1 MTARTDSSTPFVL
14 AATAVPGP
22 EADAVLDEAVVAAA
36 DVGVVDVTG
45 PGAVQCL
52 QGLLTNDV
60 DRAGTTGFGYGAVL
74 TPKGM
79 IICDL
84 WAIRDGS
91 KFVLFPPRHGL
102 AQLLEVFERSLPP
115 RLAKF
120 VDRSESFAVLRL
132 AGPAALDRVRTA
144 GIEVPADGR
153 TLTAIVGESA
163 CIVARPDN
171 EVPPPF
177 ELQLL
182 VPAGEADGVRD
193 RLRRAG
199 VTPGSAEALELARV
213 LRGWPRLGAE
223 IDERTLPQEVR
234 FDEVGGVSY
243 TKGCYTGQETVARV
257 HFRGHP
263 NRHLA
268 GLVWDEPPDLDRS
281 DLLQDGKARGRV
293 TSIAW
298 LGPVERYVGL
308 AVMRREV
315 DRERTVQAAGAVAAV
330 QHLPF
335 NVDG

>member
-1 MTARTDSSTPFVL
+1 MTARADSSTPFVL
-14 AATAVPGP
+14 AASAVPGP
-22 EADAVLDEAVVAAA
+22 EADAVLDEAVVATA
-36 DVGVVDVTG
+36 DVGVVEVTG
-45 PGAVQCL
+45 PGTVQCV

-60 DRAGTTGFGYGAVL
+60 ERAGTAGLIYGAVL

-84 WAIRDGS
+84 WAIRDGG
-91 KFVLFPPRHGL
+91 KFLMFPPRHGL
-102 AQLLEVFERSLPP
+102 QALLDVFEHSLPP

-120 VDRSESFAVLRL
+120 ADRSEAFAVLRL
-132 AGPAALDRVRTA
+132 AGPSTLDRARAA
-144 GIEVPADGR
+144 GIEVPPAGR
-153 TLTAIVGESA
+153 TLTAIVGEAA
-163 CIVARPDN
+163 CIVARPDD

-182 VPAGEADGVRD
+182 VPASEAAGVCE
-193 RLRRAG
+193 RLNAAG
-199 VTPGSAEALELARV
+199 VTTGSAAALELARV

-223 IDERTLPQEVR
+223 IDDRTLPQEVR
-234 FDEVGGVSY
+234 FDELGGVSY

-281 DLLQDGKARGRV
+281 DVLQDGKARGRV

-308 AVMRREV
+308 AVVRREV
-315 DRERTVQAAGAVAAV
+315 DRERTVQAAGAMAAL